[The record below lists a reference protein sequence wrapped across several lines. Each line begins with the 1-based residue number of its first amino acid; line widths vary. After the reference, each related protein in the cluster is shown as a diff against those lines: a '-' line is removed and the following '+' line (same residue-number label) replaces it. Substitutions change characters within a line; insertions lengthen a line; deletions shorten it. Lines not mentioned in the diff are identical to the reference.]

1 MMNRVLA
8 LILALIMLFTLTA
21 CDTEVDRIPMSGAN
35 DVVLRVFDTEVTKY
49 QLYTQLSTFVG
60 KYDMTMADVLEE
72 KALREKLVGDFI
84 SDMVVDYVWLNSYE
98 DYGYKFNQA
107 EQDEFEKQFEEFLVS
122 LDEVNKENYIAEG
135 GKADR
140 FVEERLSLRERYFK
154 MLGYSEEEFKDYQ
167 KAVFIS
173 GKVEDLILAEA
184 VNIPP
189 ETVEGYYNNLL
200 KDGKNQMAR
209 TYTFTSADPV
219 ITVYCDQGYR
229 YVKHLQLS
237 FPAASILNNAKL
249 YTEGNTADLQKSID
263 RDVAYIQNTIDEIR
277 AKIKAGV
284 DFDTLIEQYGDD
296 EAMKLEPYKS
306 RGYIV
311 VDGDTSVIESY
322 RTACESLTDTTMV
335 GECATYEAFFFVQ
348 ASEISGP
355 APMPFEEIKAEMTAE
370 LNAMEKNIQY
380 SNITTELVN
389 KLTESGDVMMD
400 MDLFF
405 KGLV

>member
-249 YTEGNTADLQKSID
+249 YTEGNTADL
-263 RDVAYIQNTIDEIR
+263 R
-277 AKIKAGV
+277 
-284 DFDTLIEQYGDD
+284 
-296 EAMKLEPYKS
+296 S
-306 RGYIV
+306 RCGLY
-311 VDGDTSVIESY
+311 
-322 RTACESLTDTTMV
+322 
-335 GECATYEAFFFVQ
+335 
-348 ASEISGP
+348 SE
-355 APMPFEEIKAEMTAE
+355 
-370 LNAMEKNIQY
+370 Y
-380 SNITTELVN
+380 H
-389 KLTESGDVMMD
+389 
-400 MDLFF
+400 
-405 KGLV
+405 